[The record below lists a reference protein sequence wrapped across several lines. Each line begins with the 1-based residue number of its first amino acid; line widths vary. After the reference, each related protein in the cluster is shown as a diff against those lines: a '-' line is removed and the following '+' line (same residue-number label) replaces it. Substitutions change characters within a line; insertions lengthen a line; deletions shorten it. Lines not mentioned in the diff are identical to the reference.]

1 MTILLKWTESSLMVF
16 IFHQVGNLEG
26 EGKPNT
32 ITTDVQ
38 RATEMEDPK
47 AHLSFYIPWPH
58 SVPNVHFQPCPLG
71 L

>member
-1 MTILLKWTESSLMVF
+1 MVF
-16 IFHQVGNLEG
+16 ITHQVGNLEG

-32 ITTDVQ
+32 MTTDVQ

-58 SVPNVHFQPCPLG
+58 SVDMSLARPG
-71 L
+71 LSSKFIQ